1 MNFKHPYNKALLV
14 KFWYLPTMVKRKDL
28 ERAKVSL
35 GGTTKNVIASF
46 IKSIDFFIKKTLQS
60 KISLAFFSE

>member
-1 MNFKHPYNKALLV
+1 
-14 KFWYLPTMVKRKDL
+14 MVKRKDL